1 MIVLHRLTHPDQ
13 PFLVN
18 PDQIQT
24 VEATPDTV
32 VSLEN
37 TAKFVVIES
46 PDEIVDLIRDWRAAI
61 ITQAM
66 RQNAAPQELV

>member
-32 VSLEN
+32 VSLESA
-37 TAKFVVIES
+37 AKLVVIES